1 MKKLLYLILLI
12 PIFVSAQTLKSFE
25 SSDGTEIYY
34 EEFGQGKTLILLSGG
49 PGLNPDYLKELST
62 TLSKKY
68 KCITLHQRGTG
79 KSILEEVNSQT
90 VNVDRYIEDLNG
102 LYKELGNQKLILV
115 GHSWGGMLSF
125 SYAANEPKKIE
136 KIILLNTGG
145 VTDKFYSWF
154 GSNIN
159 MRLFPEDL
167 ELYQS
172 QIDNKRSTLVAIWPG
187 YFFDREMAL
196 KSRPALD
203 YKFNNQAGI
212 NSLASGDWRK
222 RSEERVEKLKNY
234 TGPIDLITGRQDPV
248 GESVVY
254 EAKTVFPQLNYTFI
268 ERCGHFPWL
277 EREDRSKIFYD
288 LFDKSLDLN

>member
-1 MKKLLYLILLI
+1 MKKILYLLLLI
-12 PIFVSAQTLKSFE
+12 PIIGLGQNLKSFE
-25 SSDGTEIYY
+25 SNDGTEIYY
-34 EEFGQGKTLILLSGG
+34 EEYGQGQTLVLLSGG

-125 SYAANEPKKIE
+125 SYAANEPEKIE

-254 EAKTVFPQLNYTFI
+254 EAKTIFPQLNYTFI

>member
-1 MKKLLYLILLI
+1 
-12 PIFVSAQTLKSFE
+12 
-25 SSDGTEIYY
+25 
-34 EEFGQGKTLILLSGG
+34 
-49 PGLNPDYLKELST
+49 
-62 TLSKKY
+62 
-68 KCITLHQRGTG
+68 
-79 KSILEEVNSQT
+79 
-90 VNVDRYIEDLNG
+90 
-102 LYKELGNQKLILV
+102 
-115 GHSWGGMLSF
+115 
-125 SYAANEPKKIE
+125 
-136 KIILLNTGG
+136 LNTGG

-196 KSRPALD
+196 KSRPASD

>member
-1 MKKLLYLILLI
+1 MKKILYLILLI
-12 PIFVSAQTLKSFE
+12 PIISISQTLKSFE
-25 SSDGTEIYY
+25 SSDGTEIFY
-34 EEFGQGKTLILLSGG
+34 EENGQGQTLILLSGG

-102 LYKELGNQKLILV
+102 LYNELGNQKLILV

-125 SYAANEPKKIE
+125 SYAANEPEKIE

-203 YKFNNQAGI
+203 YKFSNQGGI

-254 EAKTVFPQLNYTFI
+254 EAKEVLPQLNYTFI
-268 ERCGHFPWL
+268 ENCGHFPWL